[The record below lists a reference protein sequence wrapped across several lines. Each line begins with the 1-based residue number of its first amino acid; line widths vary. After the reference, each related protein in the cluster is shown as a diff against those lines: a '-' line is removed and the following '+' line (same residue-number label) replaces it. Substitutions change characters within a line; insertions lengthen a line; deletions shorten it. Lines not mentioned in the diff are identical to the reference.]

1 MSTKLNKILSLRDL
15 YFASLN
21 GVIGAGWLFGAYY
34 TAQVAG
40 PAAMLSWIIGGI
52 FILILAMNWV
62 EISSAIPKAGGVGR
76 YMKYTH
82 GGIAGAIVLWCA
94 LLARAI
100 VPTIVA
106 VAIISIFQ
114 TLLGLAGY
122 KILLVNSQGLPT
134 LLGVIVSLG
143 ITILFFGINYLG
155 VRIVALTNYIIGI
168 MKILMVPAV
177 ILTLIGGGLLLGLS
191 KNFNLPSFMPYGLV
205 PIFTALPTTGIIFAY
220 TGLRKAIDMAGEAR
234 TPKKDLWKAV
244 LGVVVTT
251 IIFYTLLQVAF
262 IFSFQWNNAAA
273 GTLGLQPGNWA
284 ALNSSLP
291 MATLPLFYEVV
302 GVGASIIAILMAFV
316 AIVGLFADA
325 NQHYTSATRVM
336 FGASK
341 EGYFSEKL
349 TVLHSKFRVPQ
360 IGIVLEFVI
369 TAFLLVLGYIG
380 ALVSTIGGIWTA
392 IFSIF
397 SSVVIFSY
405 IAAPAAI
412 PVINKSYKELVKPFS
427 TPLSGLSTLIA
438 FVSIPLVVY
447 WGAGAL
453 FTSAN
458 PLGGYL
464 LILVMLFGGVLY
476 ANYQKKNIAADI
488 KSGAWMVFLLL
499 FILFML
505 LIGEYQ
511 LKLVIFP
518 YSWVII
524 IVVGILFYLW
534 AIRSALPANTIKNE
548 IKNSINQIE

>member
-1 MSTKLNKILSLRDL
+1 MDTKLNKTLGLGDL

-40 PAAMLSWIIGGI
+40 PASILSWIIGGFFI
-52 FILILAMNWV
+52 FVLAMNWV

-82 GGIAGAIVLWCA
+82 GGIAGSIILWCA

-122 KILLVNSQGLPT
+122 TILLVNSQGLPT
-134 LLGVIVSLG
+134 LLGVVVALC
-143 ITILFFGINYLG
+143 ITFLFFGINYLG
-155 VRIVALTNYIIGI
+155 VRMVALTNYIVGI

-177 ILTLIGGGLLLGLS
+177 ILTLIGGGLLLGL
-191 KNFNLPSFMPYGLV
+191 KNFTWFSFMPYGLI

-220 TGLRKAIDMAGEAR
+220 TGLRKAIDMAGEAK
-234 TPKKDLWKAV
+234 TPRKDLWKAV

-262 IFSFQWNNAAA
+262 IFSFQWNNAVA
-273 GTLGLQPGNWA
+273 GTLGVHPGNWA
-284 ALNSSLP
+284 GLSSSLP
-291 MATLPLFYEVV
+291 MATMPLFYAAI

-341 EGYFSEKL
+341 EGYFSDKL
-349 TVLHSKFRVPQ
+349 TALHPKFRVPQ
-360 IGIVLEFVI
+360 AGILLEFFI
-369 TAFLLVLGYIG
+369 TAFLLILGYIG
-380 ALVSTIGGIWTA
+380 VLVSTIGGIWTA

-412 PVINKSYKELVKPFS
+412 PVINKVYKELDRPFS
-427 TPLSGLSTLIA
+427 TPMSSLFTIIG
-438 FVSIPLVVY
+438 FVSIPLIVY

-453 FTSAN
+453 FTPVN

-476 ANYQKKNIAADI
+476 AKYQNKNIIEDI
-488 KSGAWMVFLLL
+488 KSGAWMVSLLI
-499 FILFML
+499 FILLML
-505 LIGEYQ
+505 FIGEYQ
-511 LKLVIFP
+511 LKLVVFP
-518 YSWVII
+518 YSWEII
-524 IVVGILFYLW
+524 IIAGIIFYFW
-534 AIRSALPANTIKNE
+534 AIRSALPALKIRSAIEKA
-548 IKNSINQIE
+548 INDIE